1 VLSSDSVNL
10 PLKYSRAPLFLGSKS
25 VARIMVQ
32 SGPIRE
38 GSASAVVPTSKRARG
53 VLDISG
59 TKLVDRPSF
68 LEEKLRR
75 MQGVIDAE
83 INAFSNRITVEFDP
97 SLITLDKIKASLAR
111 RNGS

>member
-1 VLSSDSVNL
+1 
-10 PLKYSRAPLFLGSKS
+10 
-25 VARIMVQ
+25 MVQ
-32 SGPIRE
+32 PGTLRGEP
-38 GSASAVVPTSKRARG
+38 ATAAVPTSKRARG

-59 TKLVDRPSF
+59 TKLVDRPLF

-75 MQGVIDAE
+75 MQGVIDVE

-97 SLITLDKIKASLAR
+97 SLITLDKIKASVAR